1 MADEEKKYRVIRKS
15 SELSIRLSADSL
27 PQILAEAGAALFDL
41 LVDMSAVESR
51 ESVTLE
57 VEGLDNDDLIANW
70 MRELLYE
77 YQASGFMLKEFDI
90 QQAGEFMVRAEA
102 RGEKYDPDRH
112 EEREAIG
119 AVDERL
125 THLGKMGAQWTAQV
139 GFEL

>member
-41 LVDMSAVESR
+41 LVDMSAVEAR

>member
-1 MADEEKKYRVIRKS
+1 M
-15 SELSIRLSADSL
+15 SIRLSADSL

-41 LVDMSAVESR
+41 LVDMSAVEIR

-90 QQAGEFMVRAEA
+90 QQAGEFVVRAEA

-119 AVDERL
+119 AVGRAPDPPGQDGRPVDRAGGVRAM
-125 THLGKMGAQWTAQV
+125 TGHGALHA
-139 GFEL
+139 